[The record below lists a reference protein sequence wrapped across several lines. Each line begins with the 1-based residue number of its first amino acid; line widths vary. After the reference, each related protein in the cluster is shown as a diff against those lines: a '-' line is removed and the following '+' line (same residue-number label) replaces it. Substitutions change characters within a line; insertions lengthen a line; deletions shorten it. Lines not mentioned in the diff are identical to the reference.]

1 MMTESEIKAHDT
13 SAVGSPSPH
22 QRITDQMRALDKA
35 LATIEGWSDES
46 GQARSYIIGQIEALK
61 WASKLWEV

>member
-1 MMTESEIKAHDT
+1 MMGEADIKTAQEA
-13 SAVGSPSPH
+13 SAGTLSPY
-22 QRITDQMRALDKA
+22 QRITEQMRALDKA

>member
-1 MMTESEIKAHDT
+1 MTEQDKPAQEAASLKPWQIIDEQ
-13 SAVGSPSPH
+13 V
-22 QRITDQMRALDKA
+22 RILDRS
-35 LATIEGWSDES
+35 LNTIQGYSDES